1 MRKII
6 LCLGIIMV
14 LSFFSSSVFA
24 ADDRQPKTVTGKVL
38 DDSGAPVANAQ
49 VTIICGSSLLTDTTS
64 SAGNYEVIYADGACV
79 QFDTITATA
88 DHEGKQGSST
98 RTVTFARGVGMPI
111 ITLMP
116 VTVAVPEMGVLS
128 AIMAGSL
135 SLVTYVT
142 LKRSS

>member
-1 MRKII
+1 MKKYLSLVLI
-6 LCLGIIMV
+6 LILF
-14 LSFFSSSVFA
+14 SFFTLSVSA

-38 DDSGAPVANAQ
+38 DDSGAPVADAQ

-98 RTVTFARGVGMPI
+98 RTVTFAKGVGMSI
-111 ITLMP
+111 ITVME
-116 VTVAVPEMGVLS
+116 VTTAVPEMGVLS